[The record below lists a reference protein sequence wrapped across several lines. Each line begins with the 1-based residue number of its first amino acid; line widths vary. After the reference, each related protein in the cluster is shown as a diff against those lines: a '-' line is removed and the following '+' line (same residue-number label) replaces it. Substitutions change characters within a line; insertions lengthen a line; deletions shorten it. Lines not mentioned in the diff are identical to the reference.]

1 MKQAGL
7 DVWQDGNPY
16 LMHHK
21 AFIVDGQTAV
31 LGSYN
36 FSQNAD
42 QDNDENV
49 LIVDDARLAQA
60 FTAEFQRVYAQAKN
74 PPNK

>member
-1 MKQAGL
+1 
-7 DVWQDGNPY
+7 

-21 AFIVDGQTAV
+21 VFVVDGQV
-31 LGSYN
+31 VILGSYN